1 MNSKKKNILLLAPQ
15 PFFVERGT
23 PINVREIL
31 NSLSSD
37 GYQVT
42 LLSYP
47 YGKDLEI
54 ENVKFEKS
62 PKIPFLKTVKVG
74 PSLAKI
80 FLDFLFF
87 FKALHLSLKTKYDL
101 FHGIEEAAFIA
112 QFLSAIHRKP
122 FIADV
127 DSSMSDQLR
136 ESGFIKN
143 SLILNFFEYFEKICF
158 RKASCVLTVC
168 EALSQKVL
176 KLEQN
181 AKIMQIEDFPFL
193 TEDLQ
198 VEALDLRKKYQIDCN
213 KKLLIYA
220 GNFEAYQG
228 IELLLQA
235 YSILKN
241 KLRKLSLPENFQ
253 LVLVGGKLEDIDR
266 LRSLSKSLEINDSVT
281 FTGALPTEYMYQVHE
296 QSDVLLSPRL
306 TGINTP
312 LKIYNYLDSERII
325 VATNIISHTQIL
337 NNSNALLAEPN
348 AQDLAY
354 KLELS
359 ISEDPRAVELRNNL
373 VRTAKELVDH
383 KYSRARFN
391 LAIKELYAKILNYD

>member
-31 NSLSSD
+31 NALSSD

-54 ENVKFEKS
+54 QNVKFEKS
-62 PKIPFLKTVKVG
+62 PKLPFLKTVKVG

-87 FKALHLSLKTKYDL
+87 FKALQLSFKTKYDL

-112 QFLSAIHRKP
+112 QFLAFIHRKP
-122 FIADV
+122 YIADV

-136 ESGFIKN
+136 ESGFVKN
-143 SLILNFFEYFEKICF
+143 KLLIGFFENLEKFCF
-158 RKASCVLTVC
+158 RHAACVLTVC

-176 KLEQN
+176 SLEKN
-181 AKIMQIEDFPFL
+181 AKIAQIEDFPFL
-193 TEDLQ
+193 SEETQIEIF
-198 VEALDLRKKYQIDCN
+198 DLRKKYKIATD
-213 KKLLIYA
+213 KKLLIYT
-220 GNFEAYQG
+220 GNFEPYQG
-228 IELLLQA
+228 IELLLEA
-235 YSILKN
+235 YSIFKSERET
-241 KLRKLSLPENFQ
+241 KSLPANFQ
-253 LVLVGGKLEDIDR
+253 LVLVGGKPTDLDR
-266 LRSLSKSLEINDSVT
+266 LSSLCKNLKIFDSVI
-281 FTGALPTEYMYQVHE
+281 FTGALPTEFMFQIHK

-325 VATNIISHTQIL
+325 VATNIISHTQVL
-337 NNSNALLAEPN
+337 NNSNSLLAEVN
-348 AQDLAY
+348 AQDLAH

-359 ISEDPRAVELRNNL
+359 ISDDQNTIELRKSL
-373 VRTAKELVDH
+373 IKSAKELVDN
-383 KYSRARFN
+383 KYSRARFK
-391 LAIKELYAKILNYD
+391 LAIIELYARILSYA